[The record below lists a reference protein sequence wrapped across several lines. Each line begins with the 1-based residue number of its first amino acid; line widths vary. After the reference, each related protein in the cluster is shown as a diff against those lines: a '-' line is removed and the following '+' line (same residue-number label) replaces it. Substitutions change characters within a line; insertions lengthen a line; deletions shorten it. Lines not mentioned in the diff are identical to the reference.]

1 MPNSMI
7 SSGFLTHA
15 TGRERAGSLCKS
27 VRYAW
32 LRVVRRY
39 GWRAMPFFGHRT
51 RHEREWEEVRSSAQ
65 DDLVALGDDIRSLDV
80 DIQMPGVADDA
91 KQRYG
96 QALQAYQRAS
106 EIFDRAKRPE
116 DLAPVSET
124 LEEGRYA
131 MAYSKALLEGRPP
144 PERRPPC
151 FFDPRH
157 GPSTE
162 DVQWAPP
169 GGSPRPVPACAAD
182 AVRIKEGFAPHG
194 RQVTVDGRPTDYWN
208 APRHYGPWAGG
219 YFNGFGGGGLLPGM
233 LMGSALGAGLGFGAG
248 GLFGGDGDGDGDGD
262 RGDGDGDRGDGDG
275 GGWGDGGGGG
285 GDWGGGDGG
294 GGDF

>member
-1 MPNSMI
+1 
-7 SSGFLTHA
+7 
-15 TGRERAGSLCKS
+15 
-27 VRYAW
+27 
-32 LRVVRRY
+32 
-39 GWRAMPFFGHRT
+39 MPFFGHKS

-80 DIQMPGVADDA
+80 DIGMPDASADA
-91 KQRYG
+91 KQRYE
-96 QALQAYQRAS
+96 QALEAYQRAS

-131 MAYSKALLEGRPP
+131 MACAKALLEGREP

-169 GGSPRPVPACAAD
+169 GGAMRAVPACAAD
-182 AVRIKEGFAPHG
+182 ALRVREGFAPHG

-219 YFNGFGGGGLLPGM
+219 YFNGFGGGGLLSTL
-233 LMGSALGAGLGFGAG
+233 LMGSALGAGLGLGAEAVG
-248 GLFGGDGDGDGDGD
+248 GLFGDGDGDGDG
-262 RGDGDGDRGDGDG
+262 GWGDGDG
-275 GGWGDGGGGG
+275 GDGGWGDGDG
-285 GDWGGGDGG
+285 GDFGGDG
-294 GGDF
+294 DLF

>member
-1 MPNSMI
+1 
-7 SSGFLTHA
+7 
-15 TGRERAGSLCKS
+15 
-27 VRYAW
+27 V
-32 LRVVRRY
+32 
-39 GWRAMPFFGHRT
+39 PFFGHKT

-80 DIQMPGVADDA
+80 DIQMPGVSEDA
-91 KQRYG
+91 RQRYG
-96 QALQAYQRAS
+96 QALEAYQRAS

-131 MAYSKALLEGRPP
+131 MAYAKALMEGRPP
-144 PERRPPC
+144 PERTPPC

-162 DVQWAPP
+162 EVEWAPP

-182 AVRIKEGFAPHG
+182 AVRIKEGFQPHG
-194 RQVTVDGRPTDYWN
+194 RQVSVDGRPTDYWN

-219 YFNGFGGGGLLPGM
+219 YFNGFGGGGLLST
-233 LMGSALGAGLGFGAG
+233 LLVGSALGAGLGLGAG
-248 GLFGGDGDGDGDGD
+248 AIDELFGGDGDGG
-262 RGDGDGDRGDGDG
+262 G
-275 GGWGDGGGGG
+275 GGWGDGGDG
-285 GDWGGGDGG
+285 GDFGGDGG
-294 GGDF
+294 DFGGDGGDG

>member
-1 MPNSMI
+1 M
-7 SSGFLTHA
+7 
-15 TGRERAGSLCKS
+15 GRVAG
-27 VRYAW
+27 
-32 LRVVRRY
+32 LRLSFP
-39 GWRAMPFFGHRT
+39 GLPFFGHKT
-51 RHEREWEEVRSSAQ
+51 RREREWEEVRSSAQ

-80 DIQMPGVADDA
+80 DVQMPGVSDEV
-91 KQRYG
+91 KQRYE
-96 QALQAYQRAS
+96 QALEAYQRAS

-131 MAYSKALLEGRPP
+131 MAYAKALLQGRPP

-169 GGSPRPVPACAAD
+169 GGSLRPVPACAAD
-182 AVRIKEGFAPHG
+182 AVRIKDGFQPHG

-219 YFNGFGGGGLLPGM
+219 YFNGFGGGGLLSS
-233 LMGSALGAGLGFGAG
+233 LLVGSALGAGLGLGAEAIG
-248 GLFGGDGDGDGDGD
+248 ELFDGDGDG
-262 RGDGDGDRGDGDG
+262 GDGDWGDGDG
-275 GGWGDGGGGG
+275 GDGGDWGDGGD
-285 GDWGGGDGG
+285 GDFGGDGG
-294 GGDF
+294 LF